1 MASITDLKVDQLNF
15 DGIKS
20 NFINY
25 LKTQDQFRDYNF
37 DAAGIQVLLDLLA
50 YNTYYNSFYLNM
62 VAGESFLATAQRRNS
77 VVNLARSLGY
87 VPRSRTS
94 ATITGTAIITPV
106 GAPASI
112 TVPAYTTFTAG
123 INGVTYTFNT
133 VSAYV
138 ISSISGVY
146 TSTITLKEGRYISTR
161 YTVDTTDPDQRFLIP
176 NENIDTSTITVTVF
190 DSNSSATT
198 RIFLPTDN
206 LAEITG
212 TSLVYFLE
220 EVEDGQYE
228 MFFGDDVLGKKL
240 DNGNVVVIE
249 YLISSGAAA
258 NDIESVSFAGSV
270 TNATNI
276 TFIANEG
283 ASGGAERE
291 SINKI
296 KFNAPKAYEAQN
308 RLVTVED
315 YKALMLKQN
324 NIASVSVWGGEDN
337 DPPAYGKVYMAIKP
351 TVGGVLTATEKS
363 ILIDSII
370 GPKKIVT
377 VKAEIVDPEYIY
389 VAVDVL
395 IKYDPTKTSTASNS
409 IKAKVIDIISNYNN
423 DDINEFSKYFR
434 YSKLSRLIDAA
445 DRAVL
450 NNILSI
456 SLKKEVSIQLGSSA
470 KYETSFSNEIN
481 DTTLGRPSTHPYG
494 LGNQLTSNAFTLN
507 GLTNCFL
514 EENNGIIRI
523 YRISGNS
530 KIAVDNAAGTL
541 DYTTGKVILSS
552 FSPTAFEDGGN
563 TLKLTAIPKNLD
575 VLPLRNQIITIRD
588 EDVSVTV
595 VDDRTYSLVN
605 RWTMHISN
613 HRYHYQI

>member
-198 RIFLPTDN
+198 RIFSPTDN

>member
-15 DGIKS
+15 DGIKL

-87 VPRSRTS
+87 VPRSTTS

-176 NENIDTSTITVTVF
+176 NGNIDTSTITVTVF

-206 LAEITG
+206 LAEITH

-228 MFFGDDVLGKKL
+228 IFFGDDVLGKKL
-240 DNGNVVVIE
+240 DNGNVVLIE

-258 NDIESVSFAGSV
+258 NDVESVSYAGSV
-270 TNATNI
+270 TNASNI

-315 YKALMLKQN
+315 YKALMLKQS

-337 DPPAYGKVYMAIKP
+337 EPPAYGKVYMAIKP
-351 TVGGVLTATEKS
+351 TVGEVLTATEKS
-363 ILIDSII
+363 VLISSVIE
-370 GPKKIVT
+370 PKKIVT

-409 IKAKVIDIISNYNN
+409 IKAKVINIISNYNN

-450 NNILSI
+450 NNILTI
-456 SLKKEVSIQLGSSA
+456 TLKKEVSIQLGSSA
-470 KYETSFSNEIN
+470 KYDILFSNAIN

-494 LGNQLTSNAFTLN
+494 IGNQLTSNAFTIE
-507 GLTNCFL
+507 GQSNCFL

-523 YRISGNS
+523 YRLFGSN
-530 KIAVDNAAGTL
+530 KIGINNAAGTL

-563 TLKLTAIPKNLD
+563 TLKLTATPKNLD
-575 VLPLRNQIITIRD
+575 VLPLRNQIISIRN
-588 EDVSVTV
+588 EDISVTV

-605 RWTMHISN
+605 R
-613 HRYHYQI
+613 